1 MKFNNTK
8 KKLFFFSQALLLILL
23 CNFEYATGFQQ
34 TSNIFLSLHGN
45 VATTSIKRLTTELP
59 AASPK
64 VNNNNERE
72 TKDVLPF
79 IIEQVDPEQIEDF
92 RDISSMCIDVFFD
105 AEAND
110 PLVEKKTGI
119 G

>member
-23 CNFEYATGFQQ
+23 SNFEYVTGFQQ
-34 TSNIFLSLHGN
+34 
-45 VATTSIKRLTTELP
+45 VATSRKRLTTELP

-119 G
+119 R